1 MSSRS
6 RRVPRP
12 IEEGR
17 VMRPAEP
24 LPVVT
29 EIEVVAEAVV
39 SEVEGVQPDPTT
51 AELALLTEEG
61 WQIPDRL
68 FWETVEQIGPPKLRH
83 RIDMVM
89 TRGSGDDMKTR
100 VVTVYDAVT
109 D

>member
-1 MSSRS
+1 MQ
-6 RRVPRP
+6 
-12 IEEGR
+12 
-17 VMRPAEP
+17 PAEP
-24 LPVVT
+24 MPVVT

-39 SEVEGVQPDPTT
+39 SDVVQPDPTT

-61 WQIPDRL
+61 WQLPDRL
-68 FWETVEQIGPPKLRH
+68 FWETVDKIGPPKLRH

-89 TRGSGDDMKTR
+89 TKGSGADMKTR